1 MSKKLVLSLMMS
13 AFVGGIAIA
22 AGPQIEKPAP
32 DFTLKNTQGKDVT
45 LSSFQ
50 GKYVVLEW
58 TNYDCPFVHKQYDSG
73 NMQQLQK
80 TYADKG
86 VVWLTLISSAKGKE
100 GYVSAADAE
109 KIRREQK
116 SNATDVLLDP
126 SGKVAKLYQAKT
138 TPHMFVINPVGNVIY
153 MGAIDDRPTVD
164 VADVPGAKNYVAR
177 ALDQAMSGK
186 TITDPVTKPYGCSV
200 KYE

>member
-1 MSKKLVLSLMMS
+1 MNKKLVLSLIMS

-58 TNYDCPFVHKQYDSG
+58 TNHDCPFVRKQYDSG
-73 NMQQLQK
+73 NMQKLQK
-80 TYADKG
+80 TYGDKG
-86 VVWLTLISSAKGKE
+86 VVWLTIISSAKGKE

-109 KIRREQK
+109 KIRQEQK
-116 SNATDVLLDP
+116 SNAIEVLLDP

-177 ALDQAMSGK
+177 ALDQAMTGK